1 MSPEPPPIRV
11 HVEHEEVI
19 VVAPVGELDVFTST
33 GLRDLLPELLSYEPQ
48 DVVVDLSRVSFLDC
62 SALRILVDA
71 GRQLDAYGG
80 RLTVRGATDFQRLTM
95 RLLRAE
101 EVVRLVP

>member
-1 MSPEPPPIRV
+1 MTPEPLPLRV

-19 VVAPVGELDVFTST
+19 VVAPVGELDAFTST
-33 GLRDLLPELLSYEPQ
+33 GLRDLLTELLSYEPQ
-48 DVVVDLSRVSFLDC
+48 DLVVDLERVTFLDC

-71 GRQLDAYGG
+71 GRQLDAHGS
-80 RLTVRGATDFQRLTM
+80 RLAIRGATDFQRLTL

-101 EVVRLVP
+101 QVVRLVP